1 MPYFIFKV
9 ERFTVDEAWTDVA
22 HSFQKCGS
30 EGMWVQGQKL
40 LLCAGG
46 SGAIKRKLLIGQ
58 LVVKCVV

>member
-1 MPYFIFKV
+1 MSYFIFKV

-46 SGAIKRKLLIGQ
+46 SGAI
-58 LVVKCVV
+58 